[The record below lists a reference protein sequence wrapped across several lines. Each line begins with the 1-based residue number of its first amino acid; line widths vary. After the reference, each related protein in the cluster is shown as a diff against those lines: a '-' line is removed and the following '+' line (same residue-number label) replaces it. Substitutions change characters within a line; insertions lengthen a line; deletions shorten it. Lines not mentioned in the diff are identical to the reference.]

1 MHFLYERF
9 SGVDFMGVQKDLEAA
24 KKELEKVKTFVD
36 KANVSEAK
44 KAVEQLGKRLEVIAK
59 SHLDKMKKGQEG
71 IVKFDTAVE
80 ALLKIF
86 QKTPF
91 DGAKANDLIKQA
103 TTAAVVA
110 ATATKTD

>member
-1 MHFLYERF
+1 
-9 SGVDFMGVQKDLEAA
+9 MGVQKDLEAA